1 MEGPGVFYIKEKLSF
16 LKGKIPVEVKG
27 NTKENKE
34 ILIAKRIVDIK
45 SLGKNLIFEFDDFYL
60 LIHFLMYG
68 SLRINEKREN
78 KIERLSIKF
87 KDTELNFYNTSVKI
101 VKKEDFII
109 DPSIDVMSENFDKS
123 RAKKSIKKSN
133 ELITDLLL
141 DQSTFAGV
149 GNIIKNEALFRAKIH
164 PLSISNR
171 IDENFIDDLIEK
183 IISFSYEFYLVR
195 KFNKSLKNHLLI
207 YGKKVCP
214 NDNDKV
220 KLKYLGKTKRKTY
233 FCECCQ
239 KLFI

>member
-1 MEGPGVFYIKEKLSF
+1 MEGPGVFLIKEKLSF
-16 LKGKIPVEVKG
+16 LKGEAPIEVKG

-34 ILIAKRIVDIK
+34 ILIGKKIVDIK

-87 KDTELNFYNTSVKI
+87 KDTEINFYNTSLKI
-101 VKKEDFII
+101 TKKEDFYFDPTI
-109 DPSIDVMSENFDKS
+109 DIMNESFDRLK
-123 RAKKSIKKSN
+123 AKKILKNSN
-133 ELITDLLL
+133 ELITDILL
-141 DQSTFAGV
+141 DQRKFAGV

-164 PLSISNR
+164 PLSISNK
-171 IDENFIDDLIEK
+171 IDEIYIDNLIDK
-183 IISFSYEFYLVR
+183 VISFSYEFYLVR

-207 YGKKVCP
+207 YSKKFCP
-214 NDNDKV
+214 NDNEMV
-220 KLKYLGKTKRKTY
+220 KIKYLGKTKRKTY
-233 FCECCQ
+233 FCESCQ